1 MKDDQQCIS
10 LRALIVEDEILVA
23 EELRHRLLA
32 LGFAVIAVVDTADE
46 AVSIVARDRP
56 DLVLMDIRLNGK
68 KDGIQAAHDIH
79 NHIDV
84 PIVFI
89 TAYSDRINVE
99 RAKATQHDGF
109 ILKPFHNREL
119 RSTIQVALK
128 RHTTRIQAVTGPNI
142 ALLS

>member
-1 MKDDQQCIS
+1 MKMKDDQQCIS

-68 KDGIQAAHDIH
+68 KDGI
-79 NHIDV
+79 
-84 PIVFI
+84 
-89 TAYSDRINVE
+89 R
-99 RAKATQHDGF
+99 
-109 ILKPFHNREL
+109 
-119 RSTIQVALK
+119 
-128 RHTTRIQAVTGPNI
+128 RHTTFTTILMCRLFSLPPTRIGSMWNERRRPSMTA
-142 ALLS
+142 SS